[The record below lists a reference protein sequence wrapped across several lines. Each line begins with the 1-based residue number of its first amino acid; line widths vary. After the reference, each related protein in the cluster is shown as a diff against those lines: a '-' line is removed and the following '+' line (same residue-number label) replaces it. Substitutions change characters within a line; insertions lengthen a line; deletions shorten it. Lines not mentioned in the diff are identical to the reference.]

1 MTHTNQNEL
10 YFMKTSK
17 YNLFCLVV
25 NFQIF
30 RWLISFLNFRK
41 TAVVF
46 VVFNCISSLAQ
57 DGQLDLDFVPNISTN
72 YTVLAIAQQNDNK
85 ILIGGTTGDYNNI
98 TRLNEDGSV
107 DNSFVPNVSFSAIS
121 SIAIQRDN
129 KILVAGNSPTYLT
142 RLNEDGS
149 LDTTFNFTQ
158 MSNGTITK
166 VNVLPSGKIIIAG
179 EFNQIENVLISGVAR
194 LYSDGSLDTEFD
206 LELPPSIYI
215 RTLEVQP
222 DEKIII
228 AGQYDLFG
236 TQYRVFRRYLSNGFL
251 DTSFNGDE
259 SYYIY
264 DIEYQNDGKIMITGP
279 FTEYFGVTRYN
290 VARVNSDGSLDVT
303 FNSYNLP
310 QNGTTYTI
318 FDVSVLDDGKYIL
331 NGSFSIYNN
340 EYSRYLVK
348 TNQDGSIDSSFDIGL
363 GPNDFIWETLI
374 QHDGK
379 VLIGGVFLSYD
390 GTPRNSFARLINN
403 PLSVQEYELKD
414 NVKIYPT
421 LVDDIFSVEVDGFN
435 QDDTIL
441 IIYSLD
447 GRLVLKKK
455 FSINTSINIKNFNK
469 GVYMLKIASKNQS
482 LTTKI
487 IKK

>member
-1 MTHTNQNEL
+1 
-10 YFMKTSK
+10 
-17 YNLFCLVV
+17 
-25 NFQIF
+25 
-30 RWLISFLNFRK
+30 
-41 TAVVF
+41 
-46 VVFNCISSLAQ
+46 
-57 DGQLDLDFVPNISTN
+57 
-72 YTVLAIAQQNDNK
+72 
-85 ILIGGTTGDYNNI
+85 
-98 TRLNEDGSV
+98 LNEDGSI
-107 DNSFVPNVSFSAIS
+107 DNSFAPNVSFSAIS

-149 LDTTFNFTQ
+149 VDSTFSFAQ
-158 MSNGTITK
+158 MPNGTIT
-166 VNVLPSGKIIIAG
+166 NINILTSGKVIITG
-179 EFNQIENVLISGVAR
+179 EFNQIDGVLISGVAR
-194 LYSDGSLDTEFD
+194 LNSDGSLDTEFN

-228 AGQYDLFG
+228 AGQYDLLG
-236 TQYRVFRRYLSNGFL
+236 TQYRVFRRYLSTGFL

-303 FNSYNLP
+303 FNSFNLP
-310 QNGTTYTI
+310 QNETTYTI
-318 FDVSVLDDGKYIL
+318 FDVSILDDGKYIL

-348 TNQDGSIDSSFDIGL
+348 TNQDGSIDSSFNVGL
-363 GPNDFIWETLI
+363 GPNDFVWETLI

-379 VLIGGVFLSYD
+379 VLIGGVFSSYD
-390 GTPRNSFARLINN
+390 GTPRNSFARLMNN
-403 PLSVQEYELKD
+403 QLSVQEYVFKN

-421 LVDDIFSVEVDGFN
+421 IVDDIFSVEVDDFN
-435 QDDTIL
+435 QENDIVVTM
-441 IIYSLD
+441 YSID
-447 GRLVLKKK
+447 GRPVLKKN
-455 FSINTSINIKNFNK
+455 FSSNASINIRDFNS
-469 GVYMLKIASKNQS
+469 GVYILNITIKAQS
-482 LTTKI
+482 YTTKI
-487 IKK
+487 LKK